1 MFFVIPTRKNV
12 NAKEII
18 PLKLVRMKNQINHL
32 HTSAINCCHFRF
44 HFKHF
49 SIPQFF
55 SFSLVMPCNIFF
67 RCDENSKVLET
78 AVQNVS
84 VADDLIIA
92 YMYMRATMWK
102 VAEIITHFMVYSLY
116 FNFQNSPTTGW
127 TMFLRR
133 IMLTQWWKFSMPANK
148 SQCDLWV

>member
-18 PLKLVRMKNQINHL
+18 PLKLVRMKNQINFNAHDTPYPHL
-32 HTSAINCCHFRF
+32 HTSAITCCHFRF

-92 YMYMRATMWK
+92 YMYMRATM
-102 VAEIITHFMVYSLY
+102 
-116 FNFQNSPTTGW
+116 
-127 TMFLRR
+127 
-133 IMLTQWWKFSMPANK
+133 
-148 SQCDLWV
+148 